1 MTCNNL
7 DFSRVGPDFAAS
19 GCLYNASFDRFFIR
33 KRCDGGSRGV
43 KNGYGARKLF
53 CFKQDIGN
61 TEASIKG
68 VAPIPVPVAEVKI
81 GSRSPIS
88 LVNLFELVADDLL
101 TLNNNLH
108 SVSSTL

>member
-53 CFKQDIGN
+53 CFKQDFGN

-68 VAPIPVPVAEVKI
+68 TYFPFFRKK
-81 GSRSPIS
+81 R
-88 LVNLFELVADDLL
+88 
-101 TLNNNLH
+101 
-108 SVSSTL
+108 